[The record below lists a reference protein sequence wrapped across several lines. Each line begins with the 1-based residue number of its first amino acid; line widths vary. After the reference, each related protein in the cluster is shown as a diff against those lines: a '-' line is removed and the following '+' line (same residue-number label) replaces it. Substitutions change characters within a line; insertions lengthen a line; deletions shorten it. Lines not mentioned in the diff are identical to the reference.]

1 MTAASECLRG
11 RPGRDSLALED
22 ENVEQPIQEL
32 EKRIENLAEIPG
44 GEDRAPEIERLR
56 RQLQDLR
63 GEIYSHLSAWQKTQ
77 VARHPKRPYTLD
89 YIQMLFSNWVEIHG
103 DRKFADDP
111 AIVGGFATYQGLPVA
126 VLGHQKGRDI
136 REKIRRNFGMPSP
149 EGYRKALRIMKLA
162 EKFARPLFCFIDTP
176 GAYPGRGAEERGQAE
191 AIATNLREMARLSV
205 PIIVTV
211 TGEGGSGGALAIGVG
226 DRVNMLEHSIYSV
239 ISPEGCA
246 AILWSDASKAP
257 DAARA
262 MRITATDLR
271 ELEIVDE
278 IVPEPVGGA
287 HADPKRAAELL
298 DSVLSR
304 HLEELLGMDPNQRC
318 EARYQKFR
326 K

>member
-1 MTAASECLRG
+1 M
-11 RPGRDSLALED
+11 PLED

-32 EKRIENLAEIPG
+32 EKRIEEMTGIPG
-44 GEDRAPEIERLR
+44 SDDRAPEIERLR
-56 RQLQDLR
+56 QELQDLR
-63 GEIYSHLSAWQKTQ
+63 GEIYSSLTAWQKTQ

-89 YIQMLFSNWVEIHG
+89 YVQMLFGNLVEIHG

-111 AIVGGFATYQGLPVA
+111 AIVGGFATYQGMPVA
-126 VLGHQKGRDI
+126 VVGHQKGRDI
-136 REKIRRNFGMPSP
+136 KEKIRRNFGMPGP

-162 EKFARPLFCFIDTP
+162 EKFHRPLFSFIDTP

-271 ELEIVDE
+271 ELGVVDE
-278 IVPEPVGGA
+278 VIPEPAGGA
-287 HADPKRAAELL
+287 HADPQRAAELM
-298 DSVLSR
+298 DSVLS
-304 HLEELLGMDPNQRC
+304 HQLEELVRVDPGTRRD
-318 EARYQKFR
+318 ARYEKFR
-326 K
+326 KLGRFGQSKFL